1 MARGSQAAISGVGK
15 LVCGMAISATPIKP
29 HNKPSKRSGC
39 KRSMPKAKAM
49 GSESIGM
56 VEIRIDI
63 TPLGKCATEM

>member
-1 MARGSQAAISGVGK
+1 
-15 LVCGMAISATPIKP
+15 
-29 HNKPSKRSGC
+29 
-39 KRSMPKAKAM
+39 MPKAKAM